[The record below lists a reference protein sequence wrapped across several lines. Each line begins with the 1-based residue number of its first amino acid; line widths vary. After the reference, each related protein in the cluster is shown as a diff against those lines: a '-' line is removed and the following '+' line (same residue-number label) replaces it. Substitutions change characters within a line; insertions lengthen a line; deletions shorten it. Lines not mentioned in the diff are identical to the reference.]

1 MDLKSTSIQKSLESS
16 EEHETKS
23 DGPHA
28 SYLKKRRSSLP
39 VTLKSVKVTD
49 LDDFWQ
55 NYKKGVD
62 KNGNQCSKD
71 ETSSSLSLDT
81 TIESTLSSVEEE
93 AEQEVYQNTI
103 DIKNQSTDELISNRR
118 EEQQETA
125 L

>member
-1 MDLKSTSIQKSLESS
+1 MLKSMESS
-16 EEHETKS
+16 VEQETIS
-23 DGPHA
+23 GGPHA
-28 SYLKKRRSSLP
+28 SYLNKRRSSLP

-55 NYKKGVD
+55 NYKKGLD
-62 KNGNQCSKD
+62 KNGNQCPKD

-81 TIESTLSSVEEE
+81 TIESTLSSVDEE

-103 DIKNQSTDELISNRR
+103 DIKNQSTEELISSRT

>member
-1 MDLKSTSIQKSLESS
+1 MDLKSTSILKSMESS
-16 EEHETKS
+16 VEQETKS
-23 DGPHA
+23 GGPHA
-28 SYLKKRRSSLP
+28 SYLNKRRSSLP
-39 VTLKSVKVTD
+39 GTLKSVKVTD

-55 NYKKGVD
+55 NYKKGLD
-62 KNGNQCSKD
+62 KNGNQCPKD

-81 TIESTLSSVEEE
+81 TIESTLSSVDEE

-103 DIKNQSTDELISNRR
+103 DIKNQSTEELISSRT